1 MTSCHLKN
9 GEYHIDLIPQRL
21 RGEIASFDILVPG
34 TGELIV
40 EQGRRIT
47 ARHIKQMEKAQ
58 MKDLIV
64 PRDYLIGK
72 TLAKIL
78 SIL

>member
-1 MTSCHLKN
+1 M
-9 GEYHIDLIPQRL
+9 
-21 RGEIASFDILVPG
+21 RGEIASFDIHVPE

-47 ARHIKQMEKAQ
+47 ARHIKQMEKSQ
-58 MKDLIV
+58 MQDLVV

-78 SIL
+78 LIPQPVNFWLKRMMR